1 MKEAII
7 LIILFTIGACQRIMP
22 EDYLKSATAPE
33 FGEVVDDVRID
44 QFLDSLKI
52 PESLRFFAIYDS
64 IPNRTRFTP
73 TGLLFKGKDSLFNKR
88 FCNSEFR
95 NIIQNISFYDSPN
108 YLYKAYSLQ
117 DELSAIV
124 DIDIKYLRDSKYYLV
139 FYWSLRMD
147 NLYFRHIKN
156 LHNTIIRDDFSLVIL
171 FVNVDNRVQHNQSP
185 EAYRQFLFNNRTKF
199 FCGEDSRWF

>member
-7 LIILFTIGACQRIMP
+7 LIVLFTLGACQRIMP

-33 FGEVVDDVRID
+33 FGEAVDDIRID

-64 IPNRTRFTP
+64 IPNRTLFTP
-73 TGLLFKGKDSLFNKR
+73 TGLTFKGKDSLINQR

-95 NIIQNISFYDSPN
+95 NIIQTISFYDSPN
-108 YLYKAYSLQ
+108 YLYTGYSLQ
-117 DELSAIV
+117 DELNSIE
-124 DIDIKYLRDSKYYLV
+124 DIDIKYLPDSKYYLV

-147 NLYFRHIKN
+147 NLYFRHITN
-156 LHNTIIRDDFSLVIL
+156 LQNTLMRDDLSLVIL
-171 FVNVDNRVQHNQSP
+171 YVNVDNRVQHKQSS
-185 EAYRQFLFNNRTKF
+185 EAYRQFILNNRTNF
-199 FCGEDSRWF
+199 FCGEDSRLF